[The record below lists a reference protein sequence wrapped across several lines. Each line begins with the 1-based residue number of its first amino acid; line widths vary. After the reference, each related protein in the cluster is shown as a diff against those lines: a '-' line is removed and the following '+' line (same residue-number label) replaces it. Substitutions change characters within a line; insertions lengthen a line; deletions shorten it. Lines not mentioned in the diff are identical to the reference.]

1 MQFLKEIKMNDAQK
15 VAQILLKEKAVFL
28 RPHDMFT
35 WTSGIKSPVYCDNR
49 LLISTVNSRETI
61 IQAFSKKIATLNVD
75 CIAGTAT
82 AGIPWA
88 AWIAHELKLPMIYV
102 RSSSKEH
109 GRQNAIEGA
118 AAEGSRCVLIED
130 LISTG
135 KSSIAAAQKIQ
146 EAKLDVLKVM
156 SIFTYGFAEVDTL
169 FQKANL
175 EFESLSSFDVLAQVA
190 YDDKVLDASTL
201 DQVLEW
207 RKSVVFP

>member
-1 MQFLKEIKMNDAQK
+1 MSDAQN
-15 VAQILLKEKAVFL
+15 VARLLLKEKAVFL
-28 RPHDMFT
+28 RPHDLFT

-49 LLISTVNSRETI
+49 LLISTVDSREMI
-61 IQAFSKKIATLNVD
+61 IKSFCAKIAPLKPD

-88 AWIAHELKLPMIYV
+88 AWIAQELRLPMIYV

-118 AAEGSRCVLIED
+118 SPAGSSCVLIED

-135 KSSIAAAQKIQ
+135 KSSIAAANKLL
-146 EAKLDVLKVM
+146 EANLKVLKVM
-156 SIFTYGFAEVDTL
+156 SIFTYGFSEVDTL
-169 FQKANL
+169 FQNAGL
-175 EFESLSSFDVLAQVA
+175 SFESLSNFDVLARVA
-190 YDDKVLDASTL
+190 YDDKVLDSKTL